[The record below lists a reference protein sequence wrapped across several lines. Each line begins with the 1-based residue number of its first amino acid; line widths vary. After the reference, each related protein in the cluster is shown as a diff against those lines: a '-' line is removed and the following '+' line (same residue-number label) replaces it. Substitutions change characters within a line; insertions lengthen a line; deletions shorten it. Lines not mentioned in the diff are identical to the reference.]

1 MNSKIIVICSGKGGV
16 GKTTSSINLGAAINH
31 LGGDV
36 LIVDGNLN
44 TPNIGIH
51 LNSPEV
57 PVHLNHVLADK
68 ASLEEAI
75 YKHHSGLKII
85 PSSLSLNEMKKVKPE
100 KILKLKDDLKK
111 MADYIIIDCSAGLNN
126 DTISI
131 LKVADEIIIVTNP
144 EMPALTDAL
153 KTIKI
158 AEELNKIITGAI
170 VTRVRKDDLET
181 RPNIVKDMLEIP
193 VLGMV
198 PEDLVVK
205 KALNEKN
212 SVVHAYPRNR
222 VARAYKEIASDLIGA
237 KYDSKKDRESVVERM
252 LNKLF
257 RQK

>member
-1 MNSKIIVICSGKGGV
+1 MTSKIIVICSGKGGV
-16 GKTTSSINLGAAINH
+16 GKTTSSINLAAAINYF
-31 LGGDV
+31 GGDV
-36 LIVDGNLN
+36 LIVDGNLS

-57 PVHLNHVLADK
+57 PVHLNHVLANK
-68 ASLEEAI
+68 AELEEAI
-75 YKHHSGLKII
+75 YKHYSGLKII
-85 PSSLSLNEMKKVKPE
+85 PASLSLNEMKKVKVE
-100 KILKLKDDLKK
+100 KMIDLKDKLKKI
-111 MADYIIIDCSAGLNN
+111 ADYIIVDCPAGLNN
-126 DTISI
+126 ESISI
-131 LKVADEIIIVTNP
+131 LKMADEIIIITNP

-158 AEELNKIITGAI
+158 AEELEKIITGVI

-193 VLGMV
+193 VLGMI
-198 PEDLVVK
+198 PEDLIVK

-212 SVVHAYPRNR
+212 SVVYAYPKNR

-237 KYDSKKDRESVVERM
+237 KYDSKKDKESVIERM

-257 RQK
+257 KK